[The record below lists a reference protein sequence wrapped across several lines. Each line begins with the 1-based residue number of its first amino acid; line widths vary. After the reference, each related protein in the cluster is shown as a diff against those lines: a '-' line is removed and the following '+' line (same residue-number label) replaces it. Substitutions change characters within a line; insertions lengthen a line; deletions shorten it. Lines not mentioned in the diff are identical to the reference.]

1 MVRIRKISTAM
12 IAVALSLIA
21 LLVSA
26 CGSGSRVAAPSNDN
40 EIPVEVVIVEVTTE
54 PEATRERNL
63 FVPEPTSTPERSAIV
78 VETSTRLVLSTPDP
92 ESTPTPPD
100 PTRREPTS
108 NFTVH
113 DLDVE
118 PLVGSVFETLLSKMP
133 DNEVTRAYTRMGD
146 VAGVIDALG
155 LSPLAQDES
164 GEEIL
169 NIRARLETDDF
180 YPPWWQWPI
189 EARDYAGSYNWYP
202 DLAFNG
208 NSVEQFAHSNSQ
220 FRFFGGER
228 PFTSYD
234 VALGDFSGSAT
245 LAAIAACDCEQ
256 PEIRE
261 YSGVEYY
268 AWGEGDGI
276 GELRERHKRPMFDHI
291 GRGPHLLVL
300 DGEAY
305 YSIRDGVIDEHVDVI
320 QGKKSSLA
328 DVEDI
333 VIAVQL
339 VSSLGLTSE
348 IVVRDFGFTLKQTF
362 EGLRGQ
368 ESEEEIVGGVPL
380 LLPMELVATS
390 VGYDGNRMFTGLAI
404 LHDSS
409 SSAEENVERLLAR
422 FEVAVSTSYLA
433 KPERTWAYLTDRIEI
448 QTSDRFLIARLY
460 FTERRTARLLEFSNN
475 LLVQEDQNDGRRRN
489 D

>member
-1 MVRIRKISTAM
+1 MIRTKN
-12 IAVALSLIA
+12 V
-21 LLVSA
+21 VSA
-26 CGSGSRVAAPSNDN
+26 LVVFGIFSVVLVLAACGTDGGVAAPDGGTTAPAPTATTAPLPTATETSR
-40 EIPVEVVIVEVTTE
+40 PAVVVVVTVVTQQQ
-54 PEATRERNL
+54 PDSGS
-63 FVPEPTSTPERSAIV
+63 TSTPNPSM
-78 VETSTRLVLSTPDP
+78 P
-92 ESTPTPPD
+92 ESTPAPTPIPPVRRV
-100 PTRREPTS
+100 PTES
-108 NFTVH
+108 FTVH

-118 PLVGSVFETLLSKMP
+118 PLVGTVFETLLSKMP

-146 VAGVIDALG
+146 AAGVLERLG
-155 LSPLAQDES
+155 LTANTP
-164 GEEIL
+164 GEPIEDYFSKITS
-169 NIRARLETDDF
+169 LETDGF
-180 YPPWWQWPI
+180 YPPIWQWPA
-189 EARDYAGSYNWYP
+189 EARDYVSIHDWYP
-202 DLAFNG
+202 DLAFDHG
-208 NSVEQFAHSNSQ
+208 TMEQFAHTNSQ

-276 GELRERHKRPMFDHI
+276 GEVRERHKRPMFDHI

-305 YSIRDGVIDEHVDVI
+305 YSIRDGVIDEHIDVI

-333 VIAVQL
+333 VTAVQL
-339 VSSLGLTSE
+339 VSSLGPTSE

-380 LLPMELVATS
+380 LLPTELVVTS

-404 LHDSS
+404 VHDSS

-422 FEVAVSTSYLA
+422 LEVVVSTNYVA
-433 KPERTWAYLTDRIEI
+433 KSERTWAYLTDRIEI

-460 FTERRTARLLEFSNN
+460 FTERGTARLLEFSNN
-475 LLVQEDQNDGRRRN
+475 LLVQEDQNDGRRR
-489 D
+489 DD